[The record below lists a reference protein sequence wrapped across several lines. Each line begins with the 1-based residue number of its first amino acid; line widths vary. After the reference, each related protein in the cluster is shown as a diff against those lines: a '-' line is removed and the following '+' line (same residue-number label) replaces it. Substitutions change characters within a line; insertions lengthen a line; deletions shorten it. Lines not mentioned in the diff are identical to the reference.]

1 VSPDEITLTLPR
13 ERPFFRIAH
22 LVLGG
27 LAIRLDLTL
36 EHLEDLQ
43 LAVSSL
49 LDRRT
54 GPDDVTLTVRV
65 EDEAIRA
72 VVGPFRD
79 GRLRE
84 ELASD
89 EADGEA
95 LSLGRL
101 LGTVVDDVEL
111 DERDGGLWVGMTKSV
126 GERVR

>member
-79 GRLRE
+79 GRLRA